1 METLLLIT
9 LVGVAWINI
18 IVRIKG
24 LRRDVRNN
32 FEKHTADLASL
43 RASLRDLQRAL
54 KSSESSPNRLHNTA
68 ASIVGLHEAEIGH
81 VANSVFRAARVR
93 PDFRSGPSATAL
105 LLNP

>member
-24 LRRDVRNN
+24 LRRDVRDN

-54 KSSESSPNRLHNTA
+54 KSSESSANRMHNTA
-68 ASIVGLHEAEIGH
+68 ESDIELPEAEIGRAAEP
-81 VANSVFRAARVR
+81 VIRAAR
-93 PDFRSGPSATAL
+93 G
-105 LLNP
+105 

>member
-1 METLLLIT
+1 
-9 LVGVAWINI
+9 
-18 IVRIKG
+18 VRIKK
-24 LRRDVRNN
+24 LKADVRDN

-43 RASLRDLQRAL
+43 REMQRAL
-54 KSSESSPNRLHNTA
+54 KSSESSPNRLHNAA
-68 ASIVGLHEAEIGH
+68 ASIVGLHEAEIDH

>member
-1 METLLLIT
+1 VMLPICADLKMAMKL
-9 LVGVAWINI
+9 GS
-18 IVRIKG
+18 
-24 LRRDVRNN
+24 RRCAYKKLKADVRDN

-43 RASLRDLQRAL
+43 REMQRAL